1 MSNKNYKLKIIPSKN
16 KKDRKAEVVLEK
28 ELTISVL
35 ESMQAELTGVLNE
48 FENIEIKLKNIESI
62 DLGFIQYLYA
72 FQSTAETRSKNVTL
86 KAECNEE
93 TETLLINTGL
103 YRLFN

>member
-1 MSNKNYKLKIIPSKN
+1 MSNKDYKLKIIPSKN
-16 KKDRKAEVVLEK
+16 KKENKVEILLEK

-48 FENIEIKLKNIESI
+48 FETIEIKLKNIETI

-72 FQSTAETRSKNVTL
+72 FQSTAETRSKIVTL
-86 KAECNEE
+86 TAACNTE
-93 TETLLINTGL
+93 TENLLVNTGL